1 MLFFPGKKH
10 ANIIRRGLH
19 LRAVVYDV
27 LVWGGGGGGG
37 GFKGIKCGL
46 KLVSHPINWV
56 GGGPGGGGG
65 AAYATSR

>member
-37 GFKGIKCGL
+37 A
-46 KLVSHPINWV
+46 
-56 GGGPGGGGG
+56 GGGVGLPMLLVGRHVRIV
-65 AAYATSR
+65 TS